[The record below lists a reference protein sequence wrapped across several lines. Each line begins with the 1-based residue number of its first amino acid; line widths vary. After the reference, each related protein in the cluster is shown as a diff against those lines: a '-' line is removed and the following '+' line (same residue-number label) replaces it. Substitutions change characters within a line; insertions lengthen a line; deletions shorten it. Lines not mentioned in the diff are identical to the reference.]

1 MAEKYGKCDLTM
13 SDTFIINGEILK
25 EFFGSISVMGVHNVI
40 LHMDPVKGFYGKIT
54 DIANTTLLDIQY
66 LPAAFVSYK
75 CDNPRDVGIDVKA
88 FIAITSKIKKGTK
101 KNTAPLVS
109 LDIREK
115 EILISINGET
125 TNIRILDEKEC
136 QRETRT
142 TFNFPV
148 IMTVDHNEL
157 INSLKNAKK
166 INDKSVTLAIS
177 AGTLLTRSDGCFGDT
192 LVKQFNSCTNVKG
205 WFKTHFTPRLIID
218 CLKGMYKDIPITVST
233 KTDYP
238 IVLYQ
243 ETEYS
248 HIQYAIAPRM
258 RTDEDHR
265 IKKDPVWVRHLYS
278 AGLISPDM
286 FIVNDTNDIIQAPEN
301 KPKTPENKID
311 AFCTIPPAGTYYPH
325 IRVYIQEVP
334 A

>member
-1 MAEKYGKCDLTM
+1 MPQ
-13 SDTFIINGEILK
+13 FILNGEILK
-25 EFFGSISVMGVHNVI
+25 EFFNSISVMGVNNVL
-40 LHMDPVKGFYGKIT
+40 LHMDPIKGFYGKIT
-54 DIANTTLLDIQY
+54 DRANTTLLDIQY
-66 LPAAFVSYK
+66 LPAVFASYK
-75 CDNPRDVGIDVKA
+75 CDNPIVIGIDVKA
-88 FIAITSKIKKGTK
+88 FTAITSKIKKGTR
-101 KNTAPLVS
+101 KNPAPLIS
-109 LDIREK
+109 LDIQEK

-125 TNIRILDEKEC
+125 TNIPILDEKEC

-142 TFNFPV
+142 TFDLPGV
-148 IMTVDHNEL
+148 MSVDHNEFL
-157 INSLKNAKK
+157 NTLKNAKK

-177 AGTLLTRSDGCFGDT
+177 AGTLLSRSDGCFGDT
-192 LVKQFNSCTNVKG
+192 LVKHFSSSTNVKG
-205 WFKTHFTPRLIID
+205 WFKTHFTPGLIID

-286 FIVNDTNDIIQAPEN
+286 FIVNDTNDIIRAPEN

-311 AFCTIPPAGTYYPH
+311 DFCTIPAAGIYYPH
-325 IRVYIQEVP
+325 LRVYIQEVP